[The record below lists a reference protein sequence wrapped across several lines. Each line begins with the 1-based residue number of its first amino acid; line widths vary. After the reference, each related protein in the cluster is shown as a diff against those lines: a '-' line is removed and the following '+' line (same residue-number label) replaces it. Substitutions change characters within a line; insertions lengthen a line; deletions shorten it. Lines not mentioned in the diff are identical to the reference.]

1 MLPLGQRLDSKS
13 YPASSP
19 LKKVLFCPGDLAEV
33 FPRRYQ
39 SLTILTLVKMFVP
52 RKDLNSSLKGDGSNA
67 QPNHQIRYFLCHDA
81 CHPERRGEIMH
92 LVFPKSPSYGFTVMS
107 QIFLHAGLVGS
118 LTLTITKGQDKRIAA
133 LEDELAKL
141 GSLQVPKP

>member
-1 MLPLGQRLDSKS
+1 MPNQITR
-13 YPASSP
+13 YATFY
-19 LKKVLFCPGDLAEV
+19 VMTLA
-33 FPRRYQ
+33 
-39 SLTILTLVKMFVP
+39 IL
-52 RKDLNSSLKGDGSNA
+52 SAAAG
-67 QPNHQIRYFLCHDA
+67 
-81 CHPERRGEIMH
+81 IMH